1 MIVHTW
7 DNIFCDGEPE
17 EWCAPDIFATEDEAL
32 QYYKTYIRPSLQRL
46 MMEIQKERKGTHF
59 IHRELE

>member
-17 EWCAPDIFATEDEAL
+17 EWCAPDIFPTEDEAL
-32 QYYKTYIRPSLQRL
+32 QYYNIYIRPSLQRL
-46 MMEIQKERKGTHF
+46 MVEIQKDRTGTQY
-59 IHRELE
+59 IHRKLE